1 MNMSQS
7 IQRSFYKSVAAIKSR
22 KGLLYLLIIILAL
35 VAFEAF
41 NFSTTDFAL
50 SDLLG
55 DLRFGGIR
63 WATLLSIAFCGIDF
77 AGIARLFA
85 PQPEKENPR
94 AAWFMFGAWFL
105 AATMNAVLTWWGV
118 VMAMQTHPV
127 LSAGVVDAAFVPQG
141 VPIFIAL
148 MVWVIRILLIGTLS
162 RKSERLLE
170 DGGGERQPLSRREY
184 RQAQSRAA
192 HAQRTAAQAQC
203 TPAPGAKSSVPA
215 GFSAGTGGKVQPNPK
230 HYKPEPTY
238 IPMQGQG
245 AYHALKASGSRQRG
259 A

>member
-1 MNMSQS
+1 MNISQS
-7 IQRSFYKSVAAIKSR
+7 FQRSFSKSVAAVKGR

-77 AGIARLFA
+77 AGIARLFTS
-85 PQPEKENPR
+85 QSEKEPPR
-94 AAWFMFGAWFL
+94 AVWFMFGAWFL
-105 AATMNAVLTWWGV
+105 SATMNAILTWWGV

-127 LSAGVVDAAFVPQG
+127 LSAGVVDPTFVTKT

-148 MVWVIRILLIGTLS
+148 LVWVIRILLIGTLS
-162 RKSERLLE
+162 RRSEGLLE
-170 DGGGERQPLSRREY
+170 EGGGEKQPLSRREF

-192 HAQRTAAQAQC
+192 QAQRGAAHAGAQ
-203 TPAPGAKSSVPA
+203 PSVPV
-215 GFSAGTGGKVQPNPK
+215 GLSASKTSKSGPK
-230 HYKPEPTY
+230 RFRPEPTY
-238 IPMQGQG
+238 IPMQGEG
-245 AYHALKASGSRQRG
+245 AYHSLKASGKRQPG